1 MKNKIIATA
10 LATLM
15 VGACVGAFA
24 GCGGNKG
31 AAENTLTI
39 RYYNGGYGDEWL
51 EEALKDFCATKE
63 GVTYNMIPDNNIT
76 YQANLYLTTNVP
88 DIIMS
93 NGNWKPYVK
102 DGLVEELTTSVYE
115 AEVQTS
121 QGTKKVKDYIDQNV
135 MKQFTRQKIYGR
147 GEALTWGMPWAS
159 QILSLAYN
167 ETILLSTTHKEGNP
181 FIVEGLNAGETWT
194 HAPYT
199 VNELMAYLTDVR
211 MANNGIIPWG
221 YSVDY
226 LNWYDALFYV
236 WWAQIQGTTT
246 PNKYV
251 DEGCF
256 YDFFNMSSANLVK
269 QSGYK
274 DALEIVRKIIVNDEG
289 QLYNSNND
297 GSMTKEKMQE
307 NFAKGNIAICLVGDF
322 FEKEY
327 KDFMKEGNVFKLMFI
342 PTADGAETND
352 EGLAKKLTYVQ
363 TDNVMYVPVNAT
375 NKDLAK
381 EFLAF
386 LCNEEQLMQ
395 FTKYTGVV
403 RPFGYNAY
411 ELEKDYAWTDFQKST
426 FDIYYNA
433 DDFVIKYPLTAT
445 KVSPIYLY
453 EEVSMFMSVEL
464 STVFGEFRTKP
475 VDKAAERIVNRV
487 HTALKKSFDEWVE
500 YYGLE
505 A

>member
-1 MKNKIIATA
+1 MKKRIMATT
-10 LATLM
+10 LAVLT
-15 VGACVGAFA
+15 ACSCMSVLSA
-24 GCGGNKG
+24 CGGKTG
-31 AAENTLTI
+31 ASEGTLTI

-51 EEALKDFCATKE
+51 EEALKDFCETKE

-76 YQANLYLTTNVP
+76 YQANLYLTNNVP

-93 NGNWKPYVK
+93 NGNWKDYVQ
-102 DGLVEELTTSVYE
+102 DGLVEDLTSVYE
-115 AEVQTS
+115 TEVQTS
-121 QGTKKVKDYIDQNV
+121 QGKKKIKDYVDKNV
-135 MKQFTRQKIYGR
+135 MKQFTRQKQYNR
-147 GEALTWGMPWAS
+147 GEARTWGMPWAS

-167 ETILLSTTHKEGNP
+167 ETILLSTAHQDGNP
-181 FIVEGLNAGETWT
+181 FIVEGLESGATWM
-194 HAPYT
+194 HEPYT
-199 VNELMAYLTDVR
+199 VNELMAYLYDVR
-211 MANNGIIPWG
+211 EADNGIIPWG

-256 YDFFNMSSANLVK
+256 YDFFNMSSADLVK

-274 DALEIVRKIIVNDEG
+274 DALEIVRKIIVDDNG
-289 QLYNSNND
+289 NLYNSNND

-327 KDFMKEGNVFKLMFI
+327 KAFMKEGNVVKLMFI
-342 PTADGAETND
+342 PTAEGAETNSD
-352 EGLAKKLTYVQ
+352 GTAKKLTYVQ
-363 TDNVMYVPVNAT
+363 TDNVMYVPANAT

-395 FTKYTGVV
+395 FTKHTGVV
-403 RPFGYNAY
+403 RPFDYNAY
-411 ELEKDYAWTDFQKST
+411 ELDSNYTWTDFQKST

-453 EEVSMFMSVEL
+453 EDVSMFMGVEL

-475 VDKAAERIVNRV
+475 VDGAADRIVNRV
-487 HTALKKSFDEWVE
+487 YTALKKSFDEWNE

-505 A
+505 G

>member
-1 MKNKIIATA
+1 MKKRMIATA
-10 LATLM
+10 LAALTACSCI
-15 VGACVGAFA
+15 GALSA
-24 GCGGNKG
+24 CGGSKG
-31 AAENTLTI
+31 ASENTLTV

-51 EEALKDFCATKE
+51 EESLKDFCETKE
-63 GVTYNMIPDNNIT
+63 GVTYKMIPDNNIT
-76 YQANLYLTTNVP
+76 HQANLYLTNNVP

-93 NGNWKPYVK
+93 NGNWKGYVQ
-102 DGLVEELTTSVYE
+102 DGLVEDLTSVYE
-115 AEVQTS
+115 TEVQTS
-121 QGTKKVKDYIDQNV
+121 NGTQKIKDYIDENV

-147 GEALTWGMPWAS
+147 GEELTWAMPWAS

-167 ETILLSTTHKEGNP
+167 ETILLSTTHQQGNP
-181 FIVEGLNAGETWT
+181 FIVEGLEAGATWT
-194 HAPYT
+194 HEPYT

-211 MANNGIIPWG
+211 MANNGVTPWG

-236 WWAQIQGTTT
+236 WWAQLQGMTT

-256 YDFFNMSSANLVK
+256 YDFFNMTSADLVK

-274 DALEIVRKIIVNDEG
+274 ESLEIVRKIIVNDKGE
-289 QLYNSNND
+289 LYNSNND

-307 NFAKGNIAICLVGDF
+307 NFAKGNIAVCLVGDF

-327 KDFMKEGNVFKLMFI
+327 KAFMKEGNVFKLMFI
-342 PTADGAETND
+342 PTAEGAETNED
-352 EGLAKKLTYVQ
+352 GSAKQLTYVQ

-386 LCNEEQLMQ
+386 LCSEEQLMQ

-403 RPFGYNAY
+403 RPFDYNAY
-411 ELEKDYAWTDFQKST
+411 ELDKNYAWTDFQKST
-426 FDIYYNA
+426 FNIYYNA

-453 EEVSMFMSVEL
+453 EEVSMFMGVEL
-464 STVFGEFRTKP
+464 PTVFGEFRDNPDTAATK
-475 VDKAAERIVNRV
+475 IVSRVYTQLDNR
-487 HTALKKSFDEWVE
+487 FDEWIE
-500 YYGLE
+500 HYGLN

>member
-1 MKNKIIATA
+1 MKKRIIATA
-10 LATLM
+10 LAALT
-15 VGACVGAFA
+15 ACSCMGVLSA
-24 GCGGNKG
+24 CGGDKG
-31 AAENTLTI
+31 ASEGTLTV

-76 YQANLYLTTNVP
+76 YQANLYLKNNVP

-93 NGNWKPYVK
+93 NGNWKDYVQ
-102 DGLVEELTTSVYE
+102 DDLVEDLTSVYE
-115 AEVQTS
+115 TEVQTS
-121 QGTKKVKDYIDQNV
+121 QGAKKIKDYVDQNV
-135 MKQFTRQKIYGR
+135 MKQFTRQKQYGR

-159 QILSLAYN
+159 QVLSLAYN
-167 ETILLSTTHKEGNP
+167 ETILLSTAHQDGNP
-181 FIVEGLNAGETWT
+181 FIVEGLEVGANWT
-194 HAPYT
+194 HEPYT
-199 VNELMAYLTDVR
+199 VNELMAYLYDVR
-211 MANNGIIPWG
+211 EADNGIIPWG

-236 WWAQIQGTTT
+236 WWAQIQGTMT

-256 YDFFNMSSANLVK
+256 YDFFNMTSADLVK

-274 DALEIVRKIIVNDEG
+274 DALEIVRKIIVDENG
-289 QLYNSNND
+289 KLYNSNND

-327 KDFMKEGNVFKLMFI
+327 KAFMKEGNVFKLMFI
-342 PTADGAETND
+342 PTADDAEKNADGT
-352 EGLAKKLTYVQ
+352 AKKLTYVQ
-363 TDNVMYVPVNAT
+363 TDNVMYVPKNAT

-386 LCNEEQLMQ
+386 LCSEEQLMQ
-395 FTKYTGVV
+395 FTKNTGVV
-403 RPFGYNAY
+403 RPFNYNAY
-411 ELEKDYAWTDFQKST
+411 ELEPTYSWTDFQKST
-426 FDIYYNA
+426 FNIYYNA

-445 KVSPIYLY
+445 KISPIYLY
-453 EEVSMFMSVEL
+453 EEVSMSTGFEL
-464 STVFGEFRTKP
+464 STVFGEFRSKP
-475 VDKAAERIVNRV
+475 VDGAADRIVNRV
-487 HTALKKSFDEWVE
+487 YTSLKKSFDEWNE

-505 A
+505 G

>member
-1 MKNKIIATA
+1 MKKRIISTA
-10 LATLM
+10 LAALTACSF
-15 VGACVGAFA
+15 VGAISACEKEEA
-24 GCGGNKG
+24 GV
-31 AAENTLTI
+31 ENTLTI

-51 EEALKDFCATKE
+51 EQSLKDFCATKE
-63 GVTYNMIPDNNIT
+63 GVTYKMIPDNNIT
-76 YQANLYLTTNVP
+76 YQANLYLTNNVP

-93 NGNWKPYVK
+93 NGNWKSYVQ
-102 DGLVEELTTSVYE
+102 DGLVEDLTSVYE
-115 AEVQTS
+115 TEVQTS
-121 QGTKKVKDYIDQNV
+121 QGKKKIKDYIDENV

-147 GEALTWGMPWAS
+147 GEELTWGMPWAS
-159 QILSLAYN
+159 QVLSLAYN
-167 ETILLSTTHKEGNP
+167 ETILLSTAHQEGNP
-181 FIVEGLNAGETWT
+181 FIVDGLSAGATWT
-194 HAPYT
+194 HEPYT

-211 MANNGIIPWG
+211 MANNGVTPWG

-256 YDFFNMSSANLVK
+256 YDFFNMTSADLVK

-274 DALEIVRKIIVNDEG
+274 DALEIVRKIIVDDEG
-289 QLYNSNND
+289 KLYNSNND

-307 NFAKGNIAICLVGDF
+307 NFAKGNIAVCLVGDF

-327 KDFMKEGNVFKLMFI
+327 KGFMKDGNVFKLMFI
-342 PTADGAETND
+342 PTAEGAETNAD
-352 EGLAKKLTYVQ
+352 GTAKKFTYVQ

-375 NKDLAK
+375 NKALAK

-386 LCNEEQLMQ
+386 LCNEDQLMK
-395 FTKYTGVV
+395 FTKSTGVV
-403 RPFGYNAY
+403 RPFDYNAY
-411 ELEKDYAWTDFQKST
+411 ELEPGYAWTDFQKST

-453 EEVSMFMSVEL
+453 EEVSMFMAVEL
-464 STVFGEFRTKP
+464 STVFGEFRTAP
-475 VDKAAERIVNRV
+475 VEQASDRIVNRV
-487 HTALKKSFDEWVE
+487 HTALKKSFDEWTE
-500 YYGLE
+500 YYGLD

>member
-1 MKNKIIATA
+1 MKKRIIATA
-10 LATLM
+10 LAALT
-15 VGACVGAFA
+15 ACSCMGVLSA
-24 GCGGNKG
+24 CGGDKG
-31 AAENTLTI
+31 ASEGTLTV

-76 YQANLYLTTNVP
+76 YQANLYLKNNVP

-93 NGNWKPYVK
+93 NGNWKDYVQ
-102 DGLVEELTTSVYE
+102 DDLVEDLTSVYE
-115 AEVQTS
+115 TEVQTS
-121 QGTKKVKDYIDQNV
+121 QGAKKIKDYVDQNV
-135 MKQFTRQKIYGR
+135 MKQFTRQKQYGR

-159 QILSLAYN
+159 QVLSLAYN
-167 ETILLSTTHKEGNP
+167 ETILLSTAHQDGNP
-181 FIVEGLNAGETWT
+181 FIVEGLEAGATWT
-194 HAPYT
+194 HEPYT
-199 VNELMAYLTDVR
+199 VNELMAYLYDVR
-211 MANNGIIPWG
+211 EADNGIIPWG

-236 WWAQIQGTTT
+236 WWAQIQGTMT

-256 YDFFNMSSANLVK
+256 YDFFNMTSADLVK

-274 DALEIVRKIIVNDEG
+274 DALEIVRKIIVDENG
-289 QLYNSNND
+289 KLYNSNND

-327 KDFMKEGNVFKLMFI
+327 KAFMKEGNVFKLMFI
-342 PTADGAETND
+342 PTADDAETNAD
-352 EGLAKKLTYVQ
+352 GTAKKLTYVQ
-363 TDNVMYVPVNAT
+363 TDNVMYVPKNAT

-386 LCNEEQLMQ
+386 LCSEEQLMQ
-395 FTKYTGVV
+395 FTKNTGVV
-403 RPFGYNAY
+403 RPFNYNAY
-411 ELEKDYAWTDFQKST
+411 ELEPTYSWTDFQKST
-426 FDIYYNA
+426 FNIYYNA

-445 KVSPIYLY
+445 KISPIYLY
-453 EEVSMFMSVEL
+453 EEVSMFMGLEL
-464 STVFGEFRTKP
+464 STVFGELRSKP
-475 VDKAAERIVNRV
+475 VDGAADRIVNRV
-487 HTALKKSFDEWVE
+487 YTSLKKSFDEWNE

-505 A
+505 G

>member
-1 MKNKIIATA
+1 MKKRIIATTLAA
-10 LATLM
+10 LT
-15 VGACVGAFA
+15 ACSCMGVLSA
-24 GCGGNKG
+24 CGGDKG
-31 AAENTLTI
+31 ASEGTLTI

-76 YQANLYLTTNVP
+76 YQANLYLKNNVP

-93 NGNWKPYVK
+93 NGNWKDYVQ
-102 DGLVEELTTSVYE
+102 DGLVEDLTSVYE
-115 AEVQTS
+115 TEVQTS
-121 QGTKKVKDYIDQNV
+121 KGTKKVKDYIDENV
-135 MKQFTRQKIYGR
+135 MKQFTRQKVYGR
-147 GEALTWGMPWAS
+147 GESMTWGMPWAS

-167 ETILLSTTHKEGNP
+167 ETILLSTTHQEGNP
-181 FIVEGLNAGETWT
+181 FIVDWLSAGATWT
-194 HAPYT
+194 HEPYT
-199 VNELMAYLTDVR
+199 VNELMAYLYDVR
-211 MANNGIIPWG
+211 EADNGIIPWG
-221 YSVDY
+221 YAVDY

-256 YDFFNMSSANLVK
+256 YDFFNMTSADLVK

-274 DALEIVRKIIVNDEG
+274 DALEIVRKIIVDENG
-289 QLYNSNND
+289 NLYNSKND

-307 NFAKGNIAICLVGDF
+307 NFAKGNIAVCLVGDF

-327 KDFMKEGNVFKLMFI
+327 KGFMKEGNVFKLMFI
-342 PTADGAETND
+342 PTAEDAETNAD
-352 EGLAKKLTYVQ
+352 GSAKKLTYVQ

-395 FTKYTGVV
+395 FTKNTGVV
-403 RPFGYNAY
+403 RPFDYNAY
-411 ELEKDYAWTDFQKST
+411 ELDPNYAWTDFQKST
-426 FDIYYNA
+426 FDIYYGA

-464 STVFGEFRTKP
+464 STVFGEFRKTP
-475 VDKAAERIVNRV
+475 VDKAADRIVSRV
-487 HTALKKSFDEWVE
+487 HTALKQSFDEWKE